1 MKLSAVLLLSNSV
14 PADLIVPFLFP
25 FARRN
30 IEFSKFQQG
39 SRTLG
44 VLVMVF

>member
-1 MKLSAVLLLSNSV
+1 MKLSAVLLLTNSV
-14 PADLIVPFLFP
+14 PADLIGSFLLP
-25 FARRN
+25 VARRN
-30 IEFSKFQQG
+30 IEFSKFQQS